1 MKLRVKSI
9 TWEAEDIRS
18 FELVDP
24 EGGELP
30 PFDPGSHLD
39 VRAPNGA
46 QRRYSICNSPR
57 ERDRYVIGVLDQPN
71 GRGGSRA
78 MHQHIRAGDLI
89 EVTGPHNFFPVTPG
103 AKHTILLA
111 GGIGITPI
119 MAMRAALEGEGSSYE
134 LHYCARSADRAAFM
148 RSLSAD
154 VAKGS
159 ARLHFDEGD
168 PSRGLDIRQ
177 LLREQPEGTHV
188 YFCGPNG
195 FMTAVREA
203 TAHWT
208 PGTVHFE
215 YFGTEPI
222 QPVEKAGSAQGHQI
236 ILQKSGVT
244 IDTTAAQTVLEAVRG
259 AGVEAESS
267 CEAGMCG
274 ACKTRYV
281 SGKPGH
287 NDFVLSDDEREE
299 YVLIC
304 CATIEEGPLVLD
316 L

>member
-1 MKLRVKSI
+1 MKLRVRSI

-30 PFDPGSHLD
+30 PFEPGAHLD

-46 QRRYSICNSPR
+46 QRRYSIANTPR
-57 ERDRYVIGVLDQPN
+57 DRHRYVIAVLDQPQ

-78 MHQHIRAGDLI
+78 MHQLLRAGDLI
-89 EVTGPHNFFPVTPG
+89 EVTGPHNFFPVAPG

-119 MAMRAALEGEGSSYE
+119 MAMRAALADESGSYE
-134 LHYCARSADRAAFM
+134 LHYCARSADRAAFG
-148 RSLSAD
+148 RNLSED
-154 VAKGS
+154 VEQGRAK
-159 ARLHFDEGD
+159 LHFDEGD
-168 PSRGLDIRQ
+168 PSKGLNIAE

-188 YFCGPNG
+188 YFCGPAG
-195 FMTAVREA
+195 FMSAVREA
-203 TAHWT
+203 TAHW
-208 PGTVHFE
+208 PPERVHFE
-215 YFGTEPI
+215 YFGAEPI
-222 QPVEKAGSAQGHQI
+222 QPVEKTGSTQGHTI
-236 ILQKSGVT
+236 VLEKSGMT
-244 IDTTAAQTVLEAVRG
+244 IETSGSQTVLEAVRA

-274 ACKTRYV
+274 ACKTRYLA
-281 SGKPGH
+281 GKPGH
-287 NDFVLSDDEREE
+287 NDFVLSDEEREE

-304 CATIEEGPLVLD
+304 CATIDEGPLVLD
-316 L
+316 M